1 MSHNT
6 VSFIEIT
13 SATNV
18 WLNTACKVSE
28 LFSISLS
35 HGPRVV
41 TSLCRD
47 LKDFH
52 RRTDHT
58 SIQGSCDLASSHT
71 FLW

>member
-18 WLNTACKVSE
+18 KLNTACKVSE

-35 HGPRVV
+35 HGPRVA

-58 SIQGSCDLASSHT
+58 SIQRSCDLASSHT